1 MKTFKTFIIEEK
13 QTLRS
18 LQKINTDRHGELD
31 DLSNKLH
38 KVTASKLNVSDRANL
53 KHYTKGDDDKEESYC
68 TAMNKSLN
76 QGEPLHG
83 RDILVH
89 DTIMKNA
96 KSSGEELHLFS
107 GVHQDFKKLATKTH
121 GNTFFMPAHTSMTH
135 SGKIASYFSEDKSN
149 KYTTDNRRIHNIMHV
164 HIKPIDK
171 LLHISKFSAMP
182 WEHETILPAKTHL
195 KYHGTDTYKPINIH
209 GQGVMNIHHFTVHSQ
224 E

>member
-135 SGKIASYFSEDKSN
+135 NKNTALEFSSEKSTRFSTDLKKI
-149 KYTTDNRRIHNIMHV
+149 HHIMHI
-164 HIKPIDK
+164 HIKPTDK
-171 LLHISKFSAMP
+171 LLHVSKLSQHP
-182 WEHETILPAKTHL
+182 TEHETILPAKTHL
-195 KYHGTDTYKPINIH
+195 KYHGTDTYKVKILNNPAMLN
-209 GQGVMNIHHFTVHSQ
+209 MHHFTIERQ